1 MALFKTPSV
10 DAIMSAFVKAVD
22 SLEKLAEDKLIEA
35 ERQTDIITQAVTR
48 KKEAQAEAD
57 KAIKVSEKLTKLIS
71 E

>member
-10 DAIMSAFVKAVD
+10 DAIMSAFIKAVD
-22 SLEKLAEDKLIEA
+22 SLEKLAEAKLIEA

>member
-22 SLEKLAEDKLIEA
+22 SLEKLAEAKLIEA

-57 KAIKVSEKLTKLIS
+57 KALKVSEKLSKLIS